1 MIMHWT
7 LRIEHSAQMW
17 NKRCIEN
24 NLKIDE
30 SMSESRAKNV
40 MPGKKEYL
48 IKCNKQLILL
58 EDTKLKHKCIN

>member
-1 MIMHWT
+1 
-7 LRIEHSAQMW
+7 
-17 NKRCIEN
+17 
-24 NLKIDE
+24 
-30 SMSESRAKNV
+30 MSESRAKNV